1 MAIETLRLGTDDLQ
15 FGFVVGYVQL
25 GRESPFEA
33 GQQALF
39 DVFQFHGRFVR
50 RQDQLLAGQL
60 QVVEYVE
67 EGVLRSRLARQF
79 LDVVDDQYVDH
90 LVEMDEVGDFAV
102 LVGRLELRLELVHR
116 HVEHLQFGVPLPYF
130 VADGLGHVGFA
141 QTRITIY
148 I

>member
-1 MAIETLRLGTDDLQ
+1 M
-15 FGFVVGYVQL
+15 VGYVQL

-90 LVEMDEVGDFAV
+90 LVEMDEVGYFAV
-102 LVGRLELRLELVHR
+102 FVGRLELGLELVHR
-116 HVEHLQFGVPLPYF
+116 YIEHLQFRMALAYF
-130 VADGLGHVGFA
+130 MTYGLYDVGLA
-141 QTRITIY
+141 QSRVTIY